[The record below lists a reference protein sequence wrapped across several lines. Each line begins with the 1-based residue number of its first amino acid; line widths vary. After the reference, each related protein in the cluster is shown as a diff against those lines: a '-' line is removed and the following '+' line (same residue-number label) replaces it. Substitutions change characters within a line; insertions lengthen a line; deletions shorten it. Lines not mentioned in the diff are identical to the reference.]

1 MRKTCFGKCMT
12 RIMALIL
19 CGSMVVSSSLPSMA
33 AKKTKNKDDKIETV
47 YVNATAEG
55 DPEKITVSEQLKN
68 KGSDSLEDFTNL
80 KDMRKRVTILRSRPR
95 VKSSTCSPARSP
107 LTR

>member
-1 MRKTCFGKCMT
+1 MRKPCFGKCMT
-12 RIMALIL
+12 RILALVL
-19 CGSMVVSSSLPSMA
+19 SGSIAVSSCLPSVA

-68 KGSDSLEDFTNL
+68 KGSDSLEDY
-80 KDMRKRVTILRSRPR
+80 IL
-95 VKSSTCSPARSP
+95 
-107 LTR
+107 